1 MFETGVRQFRMA
13 LSLIRS
19 SRLDVANVGRLV
31 ADALD
36 TIGEFGGS
44 ADADTVTDGPFA
56 DPAIRTEFQ
65 NRAVRRTAQRLDRLS
80 PFYQQR
86 FSAVG
91 VQPARL
97 SVDTLGQVPTTV
109 KRDLVERPAD
119 FHCAGVAPVLTTR
132 TTGSTGRPAEVWLSR
147 YETEL
152 WPAVE
157 ALSGVLREEILPTDQ
172 MQVHVSSRATAA
184 VYLDMAVCRLV
195 GAGCRVLGI
204 VPPEQ
209 ALASLTDGP
218 TLLATYPSYLAQLV
232 LAAQDLGLK
241 PADFTLRRIDV
252 GGEVL
257 SEALAAAARATFGV
271 PLVADAFGM
280 TEVLPVSG
288 RRCAAG
294 HLHHDP
300 GTGLVE
306 VLDLAGTG
314 PAGPGELGT
323 AVITPYY
330 PYRECMPVFRYDT
343 RDVVRRLPDGPL
355 GCELAGVPATSTIL
369 GKASQLLWP
378 GGRLVTPRDL
388 VEACEALPTRQWPA
402 RFAAEVRDGRIR
414 LSLPQAAVDGY
425 GHRATVA
432 HFADRGLE
440 VDLAVLPDEQ
450 AAALRP
456 LRCDLRETTFA
467 EPALAGT

>member
-1 MFETGVRQFRMA
+1 MFETGVRQLRMA
-13 LSLIRS
+13 LSMIRG
-19 SRLDVANVGRLV
+19 SRLDLPNIGRLV
-31 ADALD
+31 QDALD
-36 TIGEFGGS
+36 TIGEFGAS
-44 ADADTVTDGPFA
+44 EDAAVVTDGPFA
-56 DPAIRTEFQ
+56 DPAVRTEFQ
-65 NRAVRRTAQRLDRLS
+65 NRAVRRTAQRLADLS
-80 PFYQQR
+80 PFYRER
-86 FSAVG
+86 FGALE

-97 SVDTLGQVPTTV
+97 TVDTIGQVPTTV

-119 FHCAGVAPVLTTR
+119 FGCAGVPPVLTTR
-132 TTGSTGRPAEVWLSR
+132 TTGTTGRPAEVWLSR
-147 YETEL
+147 YEIEL
-152 WPAVE
+152 WPAVA
-157 ALSGVLREEILPTDQ
+157 ALAGVLREEILPSDR
-172 MQVHVSSRATAA
+172 MQVNVSSRATAA

-209 ALASLTDGP
+209 ALAALTDGV
-218 TLLATYPSYLAQLV
+218 TLLSTYPSYLAQLV
-232 LAAQDLGLK
+232 LTAQRSGLR

-257 SEALAAAARATFGV
+257 SPALAAAARVTFGV
-271 PLVADAFGM
+271 PLVNDSFGM

-294 HLHHDP
+294 HLHHDAN
-300 GTGLVE
+300 TGLVE

-343 RDVVRRLPDGPL
+343 RDVVRRLPDEPL
-355 GCELAGVPATSTIL
+355 DCDLAGVPATSAIL
-369 GKASQLLWP
+369 GKAGQLLWP
-378 GGRLVTPRDL
+378 GSRPVTPRDL
-388 VEACEALPTRQWPA
+388 VEACEALPTRPWPA
-402 RFAAEVRDGRIR
+402 RFAAEARDGRILLR
-414 LSLPQAAVDGY
+414 LPVSAVDGY
-425 GHRATVA
+425 GLRAATD
-432 HFADRGLE
+432 HFADRGLP
-440 VDLAVLPDEQ
+440 VDLALVPEAQ

-456 LRCDLRETTFA
+456 LRCDLHETTFA